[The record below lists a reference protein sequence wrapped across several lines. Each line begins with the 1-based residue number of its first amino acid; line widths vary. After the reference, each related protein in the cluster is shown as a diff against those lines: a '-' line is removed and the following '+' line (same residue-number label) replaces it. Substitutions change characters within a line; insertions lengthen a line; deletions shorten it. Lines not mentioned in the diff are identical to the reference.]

1 MAKFEK
7 TKMQNVMFFCV
18 VLIESGVILML
29 NETAGDIKQLVYF
42 PCSID
47 VTAQIW
53 LLTVFF

>member
-29 NETAGDIKQLVYF
+29 NETASDIKQLVYF

-47 VTAQIW
+47 VTAQI
-53 LLTVFF
+53 